1 MNTYQTSEHA
11 LLHKK
16 LRLKQIRKNNQ
27 RKQKQCKRKKI
38 KKAKTTFQRAT
49 LKQEQDAI
57 KKKCFENKEGPL
69 GMKSMTVEILKM

>member
-1 MNTYQTSEHA
+1 MQE
-11 LLHKK
+11 
-16 LRLKQIRKNNQ
+16 
-27 RKQKQCKRKKI
+27 KKI

-69 GMKSMTVEILKM
+69 GMKSMTVEIFKM

>member
-1 MNTYQTSEHA
+1 MQE
-11 LLHKK
+11 
-16 LRLKQIRKNNQ
+16 
-27 RKQKQCKRKKI
+27 KKI

-69 GMKSMTVEILKM
+69 EMKSVTAEILKM